1 MINIDQNNILKIF
14 SVATVVLLPPSVIGS
29 IFGMNFDLIPT
40 SGQPW
45 GFWAAVGMMVLSAVV
60 PWWAFKR
67 LGWL

>member
-1 MINIDQNNILKIF
+1 M
-14 SVATVVLLPPSVIGS
+14 LPPSVIGS

-40 SGQPW
+40 SAQPW